1 MPTHTSPFTV
11 RAYAKLNLALAVGP
25 PRDAP
30 GDAHDGYHPI
40 CSYMHAIDLC
50 DEVRIERLDPGE
62 PSRFDIAWLHA
73 DDRTT
78 PVEWQIGR
86 DLVYRAHRGL
96 ESHLGQALPCAITVR
111 KSIPAGGG
119 LGGGSSD
126 AAVTLMGLDRV
137 FELGLGYAGLM
148 PIAMALGSDLGFFL
162 DDASVDGATPPRP
175 AVVSG
180 FGERIERVRPIHAGT
195 GVTLILPPFG
205 CATGAVYRAYD
216 RDPGSSERFSAVS
229 ESVRSLARS
238 QLLDDSARSNDLL
251 DAAIGAVPRLRAVYA
266 SLSERLG
273 VPVSLSGSGSTL
285 FVLGL
290 EQAQR
295 IREVVPDCRV
305 VRARLV

>member
-11 RAYAKLNLALAVGP
+11 RAHAKLNLALAVGP
-25 PRDAP
+25 ALDAP
-30 GDAHDGYHPI
+30 GTPQHGYHPI
-40 CSYMHAIDLC
+40 CSYMHAIELC

-62 PSRFDIAWLHA
+62 PSRFDIAWQQS
-73 DDRTT
+73 DGGTT
-78 PVEWQIGR
+78 PVGWEIGR
-86 DLVYRAHRGL
+86 DLVYRAHRAL
-96 ESHLGQALPCAITVR
+96 EHHSGQALPCAITVR
-111 KSIPAGGG
+111 KSIPAGAG

-126 AAVTLMGLDRV
+126 AASVLLGLDRV
-137 FELGLGYAGLM
+137 FGLGLGHAGLM

-162 DDASVDGATPPRP
+162 DDASADGSTPPRP

-180 FGERIERVRPIHAGT
+180 FGERIERVRPIHAGA

-238 QLLDDSARSNDLL
+238 QSLDESARSNDLL
-251 DAAIGAVPRLRAVYA
+251 EAAIGAVPRLRAVYA
-266 SLSERLG
+266 SLCERLG

-305 VRARLV
+305 VGARLV